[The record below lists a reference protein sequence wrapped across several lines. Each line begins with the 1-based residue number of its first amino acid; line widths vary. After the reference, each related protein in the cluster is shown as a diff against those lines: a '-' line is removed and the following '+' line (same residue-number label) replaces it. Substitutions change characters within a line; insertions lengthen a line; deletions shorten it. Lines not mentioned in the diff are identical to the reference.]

1 MAGSLSHVG
10 NRKLVKAKGYQPI
23 LPVKH
28 LGVELENSE
37 FKQAKG
43 KERDEKEHG
52 KKFAKSGEIKKNFEA
67 KASDATEDSYHE
79 QKIENDLTH
88 QKIPDSERIRE
99 LAGKSPPFEEAE
111 KEDEGENESTHRKI
125 ADTERLHGNTGKLS
139 PFEVAES
146 NVESENDLNPQKIPD
161 NEKNHENTENALFPK
176 VAKKDEELPQTKISQ
191 EKGKQMH
198 EARHDK
204 VTVRKDRKKSQKHD
218 PSRQKNNILMVL
230 AKVGQ
235 TSPLAQRFKRCIKSI
250 CTHST
255 IHLTFHI
262 LTDNLGKLTSDNT
275 FNEAAKVCR
284 NGLNVTYYDVGE
296 VVKKV
301 QPVIKDLKPIFTNGD
316 PNSYYSDSLF
326 FVSTAIHH
334 VLPKNM
340 MRIISLDSDL
350 LFQADIKHLFSEF
363 DTFKSSMV
371 LGLAREQQPV
381 YRHVLH
387 MFRNRNPGTIVGGPP
402 PNGLTGFNSGVVLVN
417 LHNMRK
423 SKLYNSLLNGSVVKE
438 LANRYSFQG
447 HLGDQDFYSLISL
460 EYPELFHILPC
471 SWNRQL
477 CTYWKDHGYTEVFDS
492 YFNCS
497 GPIHVYHGNCGTKM
511 PNE

>member
-1 MAGSLSHVG
+1 MRHPARVLCISLLVLLVIASRFLYSSVPEQQHLHELNIMAGSLSHVG

-28 LGVELENSE
+28 VGVELENSE

-67 KASDATEDSYHE
+67 KASDAKEDSYHE

-99 LAGKSPPFEEAE
+99 LAGKLPPFEEAE

-146 NVESENDLNPQKIPD
+146 NVESENDLNRAKIPD
-161 NEKNHENTENALFPK
+161 NEKNHENAETVLFPK
-176 VAKKDEELPQTKISQ
+176 AAKKDEELPQTKISQ

-235 TSPLAQRFKRCIKSI
+235 ASPLAQRFKRCIKSI

-262 LTDNLGKLTSDNT
+262 LTDNLGKLTSDNS

-301 QPVIKDLKPIFTNGD
+301 QPVIKDLK
-316 PNSYYSDSLF
+316 
-326 FVSTAIHH
+326 V
-334 VLPKNM
+334 
-340 MRIISLDSDL
+340 
-350 LFQADIKHLFSEF
+350 KHGFH
-363 DTFKSSMV
+363 SS
-371 LGLAREQQPV
+371 
-381 YRHVLH
+381 
-387 MFRNRNPGTIVGGPP
+387 
-402 PNGLTGFNSGVVLVN
+402 
-417 LHNMRK
+417 
-423 SKLYNSLLNGSVVKE
+423 
-438 LANRYSFQG
+438 
-447 HLGDQDFYSLISL
+447 
-460 EYPELFHILPC
+460 
-471 SWNRQL
+471 
-477 CTYWKDHGYTEVFDS
+477 
-492 YFNCS
+492 
-497 GPIHVYHGNCGTKM
+497 
-511 PNE
+511 